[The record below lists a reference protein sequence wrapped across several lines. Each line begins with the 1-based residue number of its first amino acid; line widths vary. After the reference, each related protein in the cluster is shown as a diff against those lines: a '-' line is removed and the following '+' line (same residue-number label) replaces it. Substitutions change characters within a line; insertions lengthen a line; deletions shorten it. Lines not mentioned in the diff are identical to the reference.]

1 MKCIKIFFIFTI
13 IIIFSNS
20 ILLAKGITGKGIMAG
35 LNFADIRGE
44 YVNFTKNKLGF
55 VAGGFLEYSINDKFA
70 LQPEIKFTMKGS
82 KVEMKFHFVS
92 EYGEVYSKTTAQLIL
107 NYLELPVLAKVK
119 VPIENIKLILFFGT
133 FIGINVGAN
142 SRENYIYWEKDENGD
157 IIYQESYNINE
168 DIKSDVNDIELGLI
182 FGAGV
187 NLSPFIIGF
196 RYNLGITDIWK
207 DSEGDSVKNSVFSLM
222 LGYSF

>member
-1 MKCIKIFFIFTI
+1 MIKIKRIVILTI
-13 IIIFSNS
+13 IIIFFNS
-20 ILLAKGITGKGIMAG
+20 ILLAKGITGKGIMVG

-44 YVNFTKNKLGF
+44 YVGFTKNKLGF
-55 VAGGFLEYSINDKFA
+55 VTGGFLEYSINDKFA
-70 LQPEIKFTMKGS
+70 LQQEILFTMKGS

-92 EYGEVYSKTTAQLIL
+92 EYGEVYSKTTAKLTL
-107 NYLELPVLAKVK
+107 NYLELPILAKVK
-119 VPIENIKLILFFGT
+119 VPIENIKSILLFGT
-133 FIGINVGAN
+133 FIGINIGASSN
-142 SRENYIYWEKDENGD
+142 ENYIYWEKDANGD
-157 IIYQESYNINE
+157 IIYQESYNMNE
-168 DIKSDVNDIELGLI
+168 DIKDDVNDIELGLI

-207 DSEGDSVKNSVFSLM
+207 DSDGDSVKNSVFSLM